1 MKKIY
6 GNKIRNLEKT
16 GIFFGNFL
24 PKLKQEYIFKKALT
38 RLTSS
43 IGTEILIKFP
53 NKESP
58 KPNNLVVEF

>member
-1 MKKIY
+1 MVTKF
-6 GNKIRNLEKT
+6 RNLEKT

-38 RLTSS
+38 RPTSS
-43 IGTEILIKFP
+43 IDTELLIKFS

-58 KPNNLVVEF
+58 KPSNLVVEF